1 MWKCHG
7 KFWCVFGIY
16 IEKAYTHTF
25 QTISVICCYRK
36 IWLTNGLSSFNVQ
49 IITTTKS
56 ICFNL
61 FGCIFFFFIE
71 NKVLFAKSYFVGA
84 PIYWSINKYF
94 KIYITLLLVHFS
106 NSKWSRFGWQN
117 HIVILYDQ
125 NHSTRGKLQY
135 GCISFWSLC
144 SRLPQTKKLKATYII
159 ISQLCLSGVWA

>member
-7 KFWCVFGIY
+7 KFWSIFGIY
-16 IEKAYTHTF
+16 IGKAYTHTF

-61 FGCIFFFFIE
+61 FGCIFLFFIE
-71 NKVLFAKSYFVGA
+71 NKVLFAKRYFVGA

-94 KIYITLLLVHFS
+94 KIYITLITFSALLKFKMISVWMTKSYSHFIW
-106 NSKWSRFGWQN
+106 SKPQHTWEAAIW
-117 HIVILYDQ
+117 LY
-125 NHSTRGKLQY
+125 
-135 GCISFWSLC
+135 
-144 SRLPQTKKLKATYII
+144 
-159 ISQLCLSGVWA
+159 